1 MKNNQ
6 NFTIT
11 AGEYTQIEAPIYTDN
26 TDATVEQDLAT
37 GLVQWTLKGVG
48 GVALISRS
56 TADGSIIADSPAK
69 GSITINI
76 LGTNTSGLTSGDYYH
91 IAEFTP
97 NGGQKRGV
105 FDGIA
110 TIDNRTGGD

>member
-6 NFTIT
+6 NLNIT
-11 AGEYTQIEAPIYTDN
+11 AGEYTQIVAPIYTDN
-26 TDATVEQDLAT
+26 TNTTLESDLAT
-37 GLVQWTLKGVG
+37 GLVVWTLKGVQ
-48 GVALISRS
+48 GVALITKA
-56 TADGSIIADSPAK
+56 TATGITVNAPTA
-69 GSITINI
+69 GNITIEI
-76 LGTNTSGLTSGDYYH
+76 LGADTSGLTSGDYYH
-91 IAEFTP
+91 ICEFTP